1 MKNLWQDET
10 RAECMARARRLTPD
24 SRPLWGKMSVD
35 QMLAHMVDAFRMG
48 LGELEV
54 RPKKLVVR
62 HWPINYIVANWV
74 PFPKNMPTAPEIVRR
89 KHASVDEEIGQ
100 LEAVMNRFAAKRD
113 DEAWPR
119 HPAFG
124 ALSGSSWA
132 RLGYKHVDHHLRQ
145 FGV

>member
-1 MKNLWQDET
+1 VKNLWQDET

-24 SRPLWGKMSVD
+24 SQRVWGKMSVD

-48 LGELEV
+48 LGELPV
-54 RPKKLVVR
+54 RSKKLPIR
-62 HWPINYIVANWV
+62 HWPINWLIIHWV
-74 PFPKNMPTAPEIVRR
+74 PFPRNTPTAPEIVAR
-89 KHASVDEEIGQ
+89 KKASVDEELRE
-100 LEAVMNRFAAKRD
+100 LEAAMNRFAARRGVK
-113 DEAWPR
+113 EWPE

-124 ALSGSSWA
+124 AISGNSWA